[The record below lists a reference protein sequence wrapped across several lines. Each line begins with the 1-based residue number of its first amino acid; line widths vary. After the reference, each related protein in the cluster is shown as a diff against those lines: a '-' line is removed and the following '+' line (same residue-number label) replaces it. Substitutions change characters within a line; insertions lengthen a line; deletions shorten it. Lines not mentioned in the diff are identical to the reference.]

1 VVKIVFDDE
10 KEGDSMINHL
20 QRQPVLEVRE
30 IAGGRLKA
38 EG

>member
-10 KEGDSMINHL
+10 KEEDSMINHP
-20 QRQPVLEVRE
+20 QRQTILKARR